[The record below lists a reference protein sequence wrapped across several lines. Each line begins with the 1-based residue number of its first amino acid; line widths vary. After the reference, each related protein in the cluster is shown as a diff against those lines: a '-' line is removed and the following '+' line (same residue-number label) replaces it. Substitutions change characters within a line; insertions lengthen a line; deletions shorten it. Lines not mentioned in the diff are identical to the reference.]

1 MEQFTW
7 RVSIMGQV
15 IEFFSHQELEENSN
29 GESDSSECQFIQY
42 DPQMPIAHELFT
54 DLDRSNLLDDCWVP
68 LSWDEN
74 GVVVLVDDPLET
86 ER

>member
-1 MEQFTW
+1 MS
-7 RVSIMGQV
+7 RV
-15 IEFFSHQELEENSN
+15 IEIFSRQEPEENSN
-29 GESDSSECQFIQY
+29 GEPNSTECQFIEY
-42 DPQMPIAHELFT
+42 DPEMPVAPELFT
-54 DLDRSNLLDDCWVP
+54 DLDRSNLFDDCWVP